1 MITFHTLQ
9 DKIILNKKT
18 YKKSM
23 SFERIFQTTYETSIF
38 RNRLLFDHECE
49 PQEFKHRKY
58 EMDTIAEC
66 MKPLLNHDK
75 PTNAVIYGNCST
87 GKTTAVKRILEHI
100 EKITTKVVCVYINS
114 ESKNK
119 RDIYNHIHK
128 KIFGYIIEQNRIG
141 TSEIK
146 NKIVSYMRNKHKSLI
161 IVLDE
166 ADCLK
171 KELDDIVKSLLKLH
185 EEYYGA
191 RVGLYLI
198 AYDVKILNLS
208 SSTNSLF
215 QLKEVFFNE
224 YSKEQVYDILSKR
237 CDYGF
242 VKGAITERQLKEVV
256 NVSINIRDGLSILM
270 SLGRLAERDNS
281 KKIKDE
287 YLNKIIYK
295 IV

>member
-1 MITFHTLQ
+1 
-9 DKIILNKKT
+9 
-18 YKKSM
+18 M

-38 RNRLLFDHECE
+38 RNRLLFDHEC
-49 PQEFKHRKY
+49 PPNEFKHRKY

-66 MKPLLNHDK
+66 MQPLLNNDK
-75 PTNAVIYGNCST
+75 PNNAIIHGNCST

-166 ADCLK
+166 ADGLK

-185 EEYYGA
+185 EECYGA

-198 AYDVKILNLS
+198 TYDVKILNLS

-215 QLKEVFFNE
+215 QAKEIFFRE

-242 VKGAITERQLKEVV
+242 VRGAISERQLKEVV
-256 NVSINIRDGLSILM
+256 NVSVTIRDGLTILM
-270 SLGRLAERDNS
+270 TLGRLAEKDNS

-287 YLNKIIYK
+287 YLNKIIHK
-295 IV
+295 IL